1 MSDNNILNGA
11 VNVFFS
17 ESREMLDVVETCLLD
32 LEKDSGNLESI
43 NALFRAVH
51 TIKGSSGM
59 FGFSEIEKFTHVVEN
74 LLDKVRKLE
83 ITITNDIIET
93 LLLCRDYI
101 DSLLGLYEI
110 DQNMM
115 LDESQKEYGTKL
127 LMELSGYGVEL
138 PLSSNAG
145 KDLSGQDS
153 QTIDAISKIDNSEK
167 VANADWH
174 ISIRLNK
181 EVFKNGLDPM
191 SFISYLNELGTIE
204 NIIIA
209 DDNLPDFLQMDPES
223 CYLGFEIIFNG
234 AVDKHA
240 IEEVFEFL
248 RDDCRITILPPESSI
263 NDYVNLL
270 SELPESPKRIG
281 ELLLRVGAL
290 TEKEL
295 NIALNIQSEITLT
308 GNDKNISVKPLGEI
322 MVEEKMVDNAV
333 ISAALDK
340 QRSYEKS
347 NERKN
352 KSIRIDAEKLDD
364 LINLIGELV
373 ITGANVKQITEQYDN
388 PQLSQSTVTMSRL
401 VENIRDRIM
410 NIRMVPIGDTFQ
422 RFERVV
428 RDLCKDTGKDVRLI
442 ISGGDT
448 ELDKTLIEKIS
459 DPLMHLIRNSV
470 DHGFDMPNVRK
481 EKGKPGSGTIHLNA
495 YQETGNIVIEIRDD
509 GNGLNKE
516 KIYEKAVRNG
526 LLQQGERISDSD
538 LYQLIFKPGFST
550 AEKITNISGRGV
562 GMDVVKRNIEL
573 LRGTII
579 LDSIENVG
587 MTIKLYLPLTLAIID
602 GFLATVN
609 ESHFIIPL
617 DMVREVFEVK
627 SADLQKK
634 EGMSILNL
642 RGDVLPFLR
651 LREYFNIPLNN
662 SQDLNEYVVVVEYGQ
677 KRAGIVFD
685 SLVGE
690 FQTVIKS
697 MGKLFSE
704 LKWISG
710 ATIMGSG
717 AVAIILDV
725 PMLLK
730 KTI

>member
-308 GNDKNISVKPLGEI
+308 ANDKNISVKPLGEI